1 MEEAEDGRVCPHWKA
16 CGLALSAQ
24 LWTQIVQK
32 DKTPKLEVAALTLQ
46 LSPEAVQG
54 DIQELQASSS
64 YTERPWLKN
73 E

>member
-1 MEEAEDGRVCPHWKA
+1 MGESVPIGKPVV
-16 CGLALSAQ
+16 LALSAQ

-32 DKTPKLEVAALTLQ
+32 DKTPELEAAALTLQ

-64 YTERPWLKN
+64 STGRPWLKN